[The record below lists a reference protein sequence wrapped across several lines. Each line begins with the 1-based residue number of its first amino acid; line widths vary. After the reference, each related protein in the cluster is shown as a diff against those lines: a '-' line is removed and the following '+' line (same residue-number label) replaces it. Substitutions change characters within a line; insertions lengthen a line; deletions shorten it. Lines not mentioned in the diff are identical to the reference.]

1 MKYSKEMLVNEKVK
15 KKLSPLKLL
24 SFIFIFTLIFI
35 DFQRSRLVNSVNCI
49 NFVSF
54 DEIIKTITIT
64 NRQNKKMSG
73 LRFFFVHHICLK
85 FTKKNRE
92 RGYWV
97 LLTGVLKLLL
107 SPRLEVVKTAEENQL
122 NLVWGTWVTRDDVDF
137 SFFIFLFINMYFS
150 HPCSRRLQCGGNLW
164 CFLCKPTLVIQG
176 NQKFF
181 IF

>member
-1 MKYSKEMLVNEKVK
+1 VNGAFIFQQNIIIFLKLNTSWLDLSIVIKFKMKYSKEMLVNEKVK

-85 FTKKNRE
+85 FTKKKQRK
-92 RGYWV
+92 R
-97 LLTGVLKLLL
+97 LL
-107 SPRLEVVKTAEENQL
+107 SSFDRSTEANQPIQ
-122 NLVWGTWVTRDDVDF
+122 F
-137 SFFIFLFINMYFS
+137 YFYCPQDWKS
-150 HPCSRRLQCGGNLW
+150 
-164 CFLCKPTLVIQG
+164 
-176 NQKFF
+176 
-181 IF
+181 